1 MSFDPIPFNW
11 LEALKHFALVFG
23 SSMVIALVVCL
34 VVGVITRGTKG
45 IVDVFLGVLDF
56 FVQIIH
62 ISPRRI
68 WSLSVLTIREAL
80 RQKILFVFIIFAV
93 LFMFAGWFL
102 SGTADRPDLQIQS
115 YIDFVLK
122 AISWLVIPIM
132 LLLACWSLPEDIRL
146 RTIHTVVT
154 KPVYRIEIVMGRML
168 GFTVLGT
175 AILLAMGSVGY
186 VWIKRQAPESV
197 KKAPASVE
205 ENPEESGET
214 EGENL
219 LVSKVPIYGAITF
232 LDREGAPAVSGINV
246 GDIWMYR
253 SYIEGATK
261 ARAIYKFAGIDESDA
276 IKDQLN
282 LQASFEAFRTHK
294 GDMEKGGILYKLT
307 FVNEDKGLRVDS
319 SPMINKE
326 YTENRLKI
334 DRKIEVKNNPDE
346 EVIVYDIFDDL
357 VDKDGNLTIE
367 VACLEA
373 GQLLGMARPDLFV
386 RTPDRPFLVGYS
398 KAILGIWLP
407 MVLVIMLGVTV
418 SCFVKGPVAILTTF
432 TVVMVGFMSKEYM
445 NDILSGQMQASG
457 AIEAWY
463 RLLTHM
469 NSQTELPKGAVSNI
483 ITSVDGGIRNFLWLC
498 QQVIPNFGIF
508 SNMREYVIKG
518 FDVSWSAALL
528 PGILTAAAYV
538 LPCLLISFYSLKLR
552 ELEAK

>member
-11 LEALKHFALVFG
+11 LEALKHFAFVFG

-45 IVDVFLGVLDF
+45 FVDVFRGVLDF

-68 WSLSVLTIREAL
+68 WSLSVLTIRESL

-102 SGTADRPDLQIQS
+102 AGAADRPDLQVQS

-175 AILLAMGSVGY
+175 AILLVMGGVGY
-186 VWIKRQAPESV
+186 IWINRQVPDTAKES
-197 KKAPASVE
+197 
-205 ENPEESGET
+205 
-214 EGENL
+214 
-219 LVSKVPIYGAITF
+219 LVSKVPIYGDISFTN
-232 LDREGAPAVSGINV
+232 REGAPAASGINV

-261 ARAIYKFAGIDESDA
+261 ARAIYKFEGVDESDA
-276 IKDQLN
+276 IDDKLN

-294 GDMEKGGILYKLT
+294 GDMEKGGILYELT
-307 FVNEDKGLRVDS
+307 FVNEDKGLRVDT

-326 YTENRLKI
+326 YTENRLQI
-334 DRKIEVKNNPDE
+334 DRKLSQKKNEGEADQEV
-346 EVIVYDIFDDL
+346 VTYDIFDDL
-357 VDKDGNLTIE
+357 VDKDGNLTVE

-373 GQLLGMARPDLFV
+373 GQLLGMARPDLFI
-386 RTPDRPFLVGYS
+386 RTPDRSFMVGYS

-445 NDILSGQMQASG
+445 NEILSGKMQASG

-469 NSQTELPKGAVSNI
+469 NSQTELPNGPVKGI
-483 ITSVDGGIRNFLWLC
+483 IVVVDGGIRNFLWLC
-498 QQVIPNFGIF
+498 QQIIPNFGIF

-528 PGILTAAAYV
+528 PGLLTTAAYI

>member
-11 LEALKHFALVFG
+11 LEALKHFAFVFG
-23 SSMVIALVVCL
+23 SSMVIALIVCL
-34 VVGVITRGTKG
+34 VVGIITRGTKG
-45 IVDVFLGVLDF
+45 FVDVFRGVLDF

-68 WSLSVLTIREAL
+68 WSLSVLTIRESL

-102 SGTADRPDLQIQS
+102 AGAADRPDLQVQS

-175 AILLAMGSVGY
+175 AILLVMGGVGY
-186 VWIKRQAPESV
+186 IWINRQVPDTAKES
-197 KKAPASVE
+197 
-205 ENPEESGET
+205 
-214 EGENL
+214 
-219 LVSKVPIYGAITF
+219 LVSKVPIYGDISFTN
-232 LDREGAPAVSGINV
+232 REGAPAASGINV

-261 ARAIYKFAGIDESDA
+261 ARAIYKFEGVDESDA
-276 IKDQLN
+276 IDDKLN

-294 GDMEKGGILYKLT
+294 GDMEKGGILYELT
-307 FVNEDKGLRVDS
+307 FVNEDKGLRVDT

-326 YTENRLKI
+326 YTENRLQI
-334 DRKIEVKNNPDE
+334 DRKLSQKKNEGEADQEV
-346 EVIVYDIFDDL
+346 VTYDIFDDL
-357 VDKDGNLTIE
+357 VDKDGNLTVE

-373 GQLLGMARPDLFV
+373 GQLLGMARPDLFI
-386 RTPDRPFLVGYS
+386 RTPDRSFMVGYS

-445 NDILSGQMQASG
+445 NEILSGKMQASG

-469 NSQTELPKGAVSNI
+469 NSQTELPNGPVKGI
-483 ITSVDGGIRNFLWLC
+483 IIVVDGGIRNFLWLC
-498 QQVIPNFGIF
+498 QQIIPNFGIF

-528 PGILTAAAYV
+528 PGLLTTAAYI

>member
-11 LEALKHFALVFG
+11 LEALKHFAFVFG
-23 SSMVIALVVCL
+23 SSMVIALIVCL
-34 VVGVITRGTKG
+34 VVGIITRGTKG
-45 IVDVFLGVLDF
+45 FVDVFRGVLDF

-68 WSLSVLTIREAL
+68 WSLSVLTIRESL

-102 SGTADRPDLQIQS
+102 AGAADRPDLQVQS

-175 AILLAMGSVGY
+175 AILLVMGGVGY
-186 VWIKRQAPESV
+186 VWINRQVPDTAKES
-197 KKAPASVE
+197 
-205 ENPEESGET
+205 
-214 EGENL
+214 
-219 LVSKVPIYGAITF
+219 LVSKVPIYGDISFTN
-232 LDREGAPAVSGINV
+232 REGSPAASGINV

-261 ARAIYKFAGIDESDA
+261 ARAIYKFEGVDESDA
-276 IKDQLN
+276 IDDKLN

-294 GDMEKGGILYKLT
+294 GDMEKGGILYELT
-307 FVNEDKGLRVDS
+307 FVNEDKGLRVDT

-326 YTENRLKI
+326 YTENRLQI
-334 DRKIEVKNNPDE
+334 DRKLSQKKNEGEADQEV
-346 EVIVYDIFDDL
+346 VTYDIFDDL
-357 VDKDGNLTIE
+357 VDKDGNLTVE

-373 GQLLGMARPDLFV
+373 GQLLGMARPDLFI
-386 RTPDRPFLVGYS
+386 RTPDRSFMVGYS

-445 NDILSGQMQASG
+445 NEILSGKMQASG

-469 NSQTELPKGAVSNI
+469 NSQTELPNGPVKGI
-483 ITSVDGGIRNFLWLC
+483 IVVVDGGIRNFLWLC
-498 QQVIPNFGIF
+498 QQIIPNFGIF

-528 PGILTAAAYV
+528 PGLLTTAAYI

>member
-11 LEALKHFALVFG
+11 LEALKHFAFVFG
-23 SSMVIALVVCL
+23 SSMVIALIVCL
-34 VVGVITRGTKG
+34 VVGIITRGTKG
-45 IVDVFLGVLDF
+45 FVDVFRGVLDF

-68 WSLSVLTIREAL
+68 WSLSVLTIRESL

-102 SGTADRPDLQIQS
+102 AGAADRPDLQVQS

-175 AILLAMGSVGY
+175 AILLVMGGVGY
-186 VWIKRQAPESV
+186 IWINRQVPDTAKES
-197 KKAPASVE
+197 
-205 ENPEESGET
+205 
-214 EGENL
+214 
-219 LVSKVPIYGAITF
+219 LVSKVPIYGDISFTN
-232 LDREGAPAVSGINV
+232 REGAPAASGINV

-261 ARAIYKFAGIDESDA
+261 ARAIYKFEGVDESDA
-276 IKDQLN
+276 IDDKLN

-294 GDMEKGGILYKLT
+294 GDMEKGGILYELT
-307 FVNEDKGLRVDS
+307 FVNEDKGLRVDT

-326 YTENRLKI
+326 YTENRLQI
-334 DRKIEVKNNPDE
+334 DRKLTQKKNEGEADQEV
-346 EVIVYDIFDDL
+346 VTYDIFDDL
-357 VDKDGNLTIE
+357 VDKDGNLTVE

-373 GQLLGMARPDLFV
+373 GQLLGMARPDLFI
-386 RTPDRPFLVGYS
+386 RTPDRSFMVGYS

-445 NDILSGQMQASG
+445 NEILSGKMQASG

-469 NSQTELPKGAVSNI
+469 NSQTELPNGPVKGI
-483 ITSVDGGIRNFLWLC
+483 IIVVDGGIRNFLWLC
-498 QQVIPNFGIF
+498 QQIIPNFGIF

-528 PGILTAAAYV
+528 PGLLTTAAYI

>member
-11 LEALKHFALVFG
+11 LEALKHFAFVFG
-23 SSMVIALVVCL
+23 SSMVLALVVCL
-34 VVGVITRGTKG
+34 VVGVITRGAKG
-45 IVDVFLGVLDF
+45 FVDVFSGVLDF

-68 WSLSVLTIREAL
+68 WSLSVLTIRESL

-102 SGTADRPDLQIQS
+102 AGAADRPDLQVQS

-175 AILLAMGSVGY
+175 AILLVMGGVGY
-186 VWIKRQAPESV
+186 VWINRQVPDTAKES
-197 KKAPASVE
+197 
-205 ENPEESGET
+205 
-214 EGENL
+214 
-219 LVSKVPIYGAITF
+219 LVSKVPIYGDISFTN
-232 LDREGAPAVSGINV
+232 REGAPAASGINV

-261 ARAIYKFAGIDESDA
+261 ARAIYKFEGVDESDA
-276 IKDQLN
+276 IDDKLN

-294 GDMEKGGILYKLT
+294 GDMEKGGILYELT
-307 FVNEDKGLRVDS
+307 FVNEDKGLRVDT

-326 YTENRLKI
+326 YTENRLQI
-334 DRKIEVKNNPDE
+334 DRKLSQKKNEGEADQEV
-346 EVIVYDIFDDL
+346 VTYDIFDDL
-357 VDKDGNLTIE
+357 VDKDGNLTVE

-373 GQLLGMARPDLFV
+373 GQLLGMARPDLFI
-386 RTPDRPFLVGYS
+386 RTPDRSFMVGYS

-445 NDILSGQMQASG
+445 NEILSGKMQASG

-469 NSQTELPKGAVSNI
+469 NSQTELPNGPVKGI
-483 ITSVDGGIRNFLWLC
+483 IVVVDGGIRNFLWLC
-498 QQVIPNFGIF
+498 QQIIPNFGIF

-528 PGILTAAAYV
+528 PGLLTTAAYI